1 MKTYYRKAKVGEGMR
16 INSSEHIALSS
27 NRMQRNATAM
37 EKTLMKL
44 STGSKVEKGSQN
56 ASGLAIS
63 ETMRAQIKGLS
74 QAQRNMQDG
83 LSVLEVSNEGL
94 NNINNLLQRGRELAV
109 AAANGTL
116 TDDDRKAGAEELSQ
130 IMGAVNDTA
139 GKLEF
144 NTMKILGDNTAIKLQ
159 VGANPGQQ
167 MTIGNINVSTA
178 KLGLDGA
185 SIATQSDASALI
197 KTLDKAIGT
206 VSSTLTKVGSE
217 MEGIQHH
224 LTNALVFE
232 NNLSAS
238 LSNLADTDMAKEMM
252 TFVQQD
258 IRTKGDQM
266 LINSVNSNLK
276 ETISLLK

>member
-1 MKTYYRKAKVGEGMR
+1 
-16 INSSEHIALSS
+16 
-27 NRMQRNATAM
+27 M

>member
-1 MKTYYRKAKVGEGMR
+1 MR
-16 INSSEHIALSS
+16 IHSSENIALSS
-27 NRMQRNATAM
+27 NRMQRNATDM
-37 EKTLMKL
+37 EKTLAKL
-44 STGSKVEKGSQN
+44 SSGSKVEKGSQN
-56 ASGLAIS
+56 ASGMAIS

-94 NNINNLLQRGRELAV
+94 NNINDLLQRGRELAV
-109 AAANGTL
+109 ASANGTL
-116 TDDDRKAGAEELSQ
+116 TDNDRQASSEELSQ
-130 IMGAVNDTA
+130 ILQAIDDTA

-144 NTMKILGDNTAIKLQ
+144 NTMKILGDDTAIKLQ

-167 MTIGNINVSTA
+167 MTIGNIDVSTT

-185 SIATQSDASALI
+185 SLATRIDAEQLI
-197 KTLDKAIGT
+197 STMDKAINI

-232 NNLSAS
+232 NNLTTS
-238 LSNLADTDMAKEMM
+238 LSKLADTDVAKEMM

-258 IRTKGDQM
+258 IRSKGDQM

-276 ETISLLK
+276 DTVSLLK

>member
-1 MKTYYRKAKVGEGMR
+1 MKINNRIFKVGEGMR
-16 INSSEHIALSS
+16 IHSSENIALSS
-27 NRMQRNATAM
+27 NRMQRNATDI
-37 EKTLMKL
+37 EKTLAKL
-44 STGSKVEKGSQN
+44 SSGSKVEKGSQN
-56 ASGLAIS
+56 ASGMAIS

-94 NNINNLLQRGRELAV
+94 NNINDLLQRGRELAV
-109 AAANGTL
+109 ASANGTL
-116 TDDDRKAGAEELSQ
+116 TDNDRQASSEELSQ
-130 IMGAVNDTA
+130 IMDAINDTA

-144 NTMKILGDNTAIKLQ
+144 NTMKILGDDTAIKLQ

-167 MTIGNINVSTA
+167 MTIGNIDVSTT

-185 SIATQSDASALI
+185 SLATRSDAEQLI
-197 KTLDKAIGT
+197 STMDKAISI
-206 VSSTLTKVGSE
+206 VSGTLTKVGSE

-232 NNLSAS
+232 NNLTTS
-238 LSNLADTDMAKEMM
+238 LSKLADTDVGKEMM

-258 IRTKGDQM
+258 IRSKGDQM

-276 ETISLLK
+276 DTVSLLK